1 MSLFKFSF
9 ILILVLSVS
18 DAYAIFSDNECL
30 MASFDAKV
38 THKGKPW
45 GLGENMIQVKKTD
58 CLIIFESEHMKMFK
72 EKWVID
78 VCREPVHIKMGT
90 GGVEVIKREKACVAG
105 DKRPHK
111 FCKLVQEL
119 DTLIQDDGLI
129 FAEGHRESLATE
141 HGKMFCSYLL
151 TLAYLRDGLVFNRD
165 IQYQDILIKRDNSGK
180 GALPVPTVPPTPMSA
195 TATSIKN

>member
-1 MSLFKFSF
+1 MPLFKFSF
-9 ILILVLSVS
+9 ILFLSLLITN
-18 DAYAIFSDNECL
+18 AYAIFSDNECL

-38 THKGKPW
+38 IHKGKPW
-45 GLGENMIQVKKTD
+45 GLGENMIKVKKTD
-58 CLIIFESEHMKMFK
+58 CLMVFENERMKVFR

-90 GGVEVIKREKACVAG
+90 EGVEVIKREKACVAG
-105 DKRPHK
+105 DKKPHK

-119 DTLIQDDGLI
+119 DNVIQDDGLI

-151 TLAYLRDGLVFNRD
+151 TMAYLRDGLVFNRD
-165 IQYQDILIKRDNSGK
+165 IQYQDILIKRDNSAK
-180 GALPVPTVPPTPMSA
+180 GALPAPIVTPAPQTASVTPT
-195 TATSIKN
+195 KN